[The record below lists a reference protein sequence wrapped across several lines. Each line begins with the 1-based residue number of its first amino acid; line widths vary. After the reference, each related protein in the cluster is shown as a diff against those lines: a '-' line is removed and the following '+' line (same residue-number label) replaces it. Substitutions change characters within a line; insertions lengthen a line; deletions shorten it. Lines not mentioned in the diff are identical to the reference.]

1 MKTTTLFRF
10 LMALA
15 LLLALPLQGFTQTNQ
30 PEVNIYNA
38 EGQVVFSFL
47 LDTPDPDMRRIP
59 ASVTSLRQRD
69 PAAFVRL
76 LAEYINENSE
86 CDFERVKKAHDW
98 VALNIRYD
106 TQSYFSGRYASQNVD
121 AVIKRGNAV
130 CAGYADV
137 LKYILDVLE
146 IENKVVSGHARGH
159 GSNLWNNS
167 SAMSVN
173 HAWNMVTIYGEK
185 YLIDSTWNAGSLNGT
200 SFRASYKTAYL
211 FANPVV
217 FIHKHFPSYSED
229 QLLDRPL
236 SAEEFLALPFVRPS
250 FFQAFESWPE
260 LARINEVIAGEEI
273 NLEFSLKEGYEL
285 CYTWY
290 NQSGASLM
298 SRYPAKMSSYKF
310 NVPKLNPGR
319 YKLVI
324 FVKKTGERT
333 YWGCAEYGF
342 IVTAAPKEADV

>member
-1 MKTTTLFRF
+1 MT
-10 LMALA
+10 LA
-15 LLLALPLQGFTQTNQ
+15 LLLVLQLQGFAQSKQ
-30 PEVNIYNA
+30 PEVNIFNT
-38 EGQVVFSFL
+38 EGEIVFTFL

-59 ASVTSLRQRD
+59 AAVTSQRQRD
-69 PAAFVRL
+69 PVEFVRL

-86 CDFERVKKAHDW
+86 NDFERVKKAHDW

-137 LKYILDVLE
+137 LKYILDFLE
-146 IENKVVSGHARGH
+146 IDNKIVSGYARGH
-159 GSNLWNNS
+159 GSNMWNNS
-167 SAMSVN
+167 NTISVN

-211 FANPVV
+211 FASPVV

-229 QLLDRPL
+229 QLLDKPL
-236 SAEEFLALPFVRPS
+236 SSAEFLALPFVRPS
-250 FFQAFESWPE
+250 FFQAFKTWPV

-273 NLEFSLKEGYEL
+273 NLEFALKEGYEL

-298 SRYPAKMSSYKF
+298 KRYPTKSDLYRF
-310 NVPKLNPGR
+310 NTPKLNPGR

-324 FVKKTGERT
+324 YVKKTGEHT
-333 YWGCAEYGF
+333 YWSCAEYGF
-342 IVTAAPKEADV
+342 LVTQK